1 MHTKFCSATQ
11 NTKYMA
17 YKSNNRDQII
27 QAAKELFNLHGAANV
42 GTNRIAAHIG
52 ISPGNLYYHFENKE
66 EIIRSIFPEINQ
78 ATTLA
83 LVATDEHGNFEDVL
97 INGLQNWMN
106 VVWDYRFFY
115 GNLVQIL
122 RNDPL
127 LQQQYLIRREAT
139 LVFLKHTILNA
150 GSELPENNP
159 PIDETTAEFLS
170 TNIWIIALNWI
181 RYLQIGKADA
191 DITKNEIKQGAQQIF
206 SVLSPFLDAETKRKI
221 TENFSRQKT

>member
-1 MHTKFCSATQ
+1 MQKNMSS
-11 NTKYMA
+11 
-17 YKSNNRDQII
+17 KSNNKEKII
-27 QAAKELFNLHGAANV
+27 RAAKELFNLHGAANV
-42 GTNRIAAHIG
+42 GTNKIAAYLG
-52 ISPGNLYYHFENKE
+52 ISPGNLYYHFKNKE

-83 LVATDEHGNFEDVL
+83 LASDNEQELFEDILV
-97 INGLQNWMN
+97 NGLQNWMN

-127 LQQQYLIRREAT
+127 LQEQYLVRREAT

-150 GSELPENNP
+150 RSKLPTNDP
-159 PIDETTAEFLS
+159 PLDETTAEFLA

-181 RYLQIGKADA
+181 RYLQIGKSDT
-191 DITKNEIKQGAQQIF
+191 DITKSEIEQGAQQIF
-206 SVLSPFLDAETKRKI
+206 AVLSPHLDVETKRRI
-221 TENFSRQKT
+221 TEKLSIQ